1 MQAMKKSARSS
12 IAIDKSDDILLVIG
26 RFLLPEGL
34 YVLRLFLLAGAPC
47 LPMPKADKRT
57 IFCQGVRLGVER
69 EWNRGGGFGLYPV
82 TERMQKNSL
91 VALRFGQPLAFGH
104 SASDGPGRPGCP
116 IMVL

>member
-57 IFCQGVRLGVER
+57 YFAKACAWVLKGSGTGVAGLGYIPSPKECKR
-69 EWNRGGGFGLYPV
+69 TAW
-82 TERMQKNSL
+82 
-91 VALRFGQPLAFGH
+91 LR
-104 SASDGPGRPGCP
+104 
-116 IMVL
+116 